1 LIVAQGQ
8 PAPSAGG
15 GGKGKWVALG
25 VVVVVILAGLAY
37 FFLYGIPIGG
47 ASSSITPVNVV
58 MPNGVASNTNLNFQP
73 ASITV
78 VIGVNNTVVW
88 TNQDTVSHT
97 VVSKSGAPVTFGSAT
112 TLIMPGQSFPFTFT
126 TPGTYNYFCNI
137 HPTNMQATIIV
148 KA

>member
-1 LIVAQGQ
+1 MMVAQGE
-8 PAPSAGG
+8 PAPTAGG
-15 GGKGKWVALG
+15 GGKGKWVAVG
-25 VVVVVILAGLAY
+25 VIVVVVLAGLAY
-37 FFLYGIPIGG
+37 FFLYRTPTGG
-47 ASSSITPVNVV
+47 ASITPVNVL

-88 TNQDTVSHT
+88 MNQDTVSHT
-97 VVSKSGAPVTFGSAT
+97 VVSKSGAPAAFGSST
-112 TLIMPGQSFPFTFT
+112 TLITPGQSFTFTFT